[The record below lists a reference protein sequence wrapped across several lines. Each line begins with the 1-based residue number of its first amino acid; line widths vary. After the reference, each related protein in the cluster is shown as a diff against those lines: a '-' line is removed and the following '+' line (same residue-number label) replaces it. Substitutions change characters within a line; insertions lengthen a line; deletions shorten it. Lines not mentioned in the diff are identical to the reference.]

1 MTTMIIT
8 MDIIRGRVNYLNKL
22 VDGVEFGIGG
32 AYGGHRLERLY
43 ASGGC
48 EGLTSYGTKKELL
61 DYINAF
67 IAGIE
72 LVNNIK

>member
-1 MTTMIIT
+1 MRIT
-8 MDIIRGRVNYLNKL
+8 MDMIRARVDYLNKL

-32 AYGGHRLERLY
+32 AYGGHRLERLCES
-43 ASGGC
+43 SGCVGM
-48 EGLTSYGTKKELL
+48 TSYGTKKELL